1 MRSESGRS
9 WLADQSSYIRVRVR
23 GREMD
28 SSMDKVLTVIVPV
41 YNMEKYIRQCLESL
55 VIGGGAGPDR
65 GAGGVGGLQGWFC
78 GDRV

>member
-1 MRSESGRS
+1 MNLKKLAGRSEFMY
-9 WLADQSSYIRVRVR
+9 QSSRK
-23 GREMD
+23 GREME

-55 VIGGGAGPDR
+55 VIGGGAG
-65 GAGGVGGLQGWFC
+65 GVGWLQGWFC

>member
-1 MRSESGRS
+1 
-9 WLADQSSYIRVRVR
+9 
-23 GREMD
+23 MD

-55 VIGGGAGPDR
+55 VIGEALDRDR
-65 GAGGVGGLQGWFC
+65 GAGGVGWLQGWFC